1 LFTLAASA
9 DQVTLKNGDR
19 LTGTIVKS
27 DGKTLLLKTDSAGE
41 ITLKWDA
48 VSGIVSS
55 QPLSVQLNNGQVV
68 SGNVTTE
75 DGKFEVATRERGQV
89 AAPRENV
96 VAIRSAAEQSDYDR
110 LQHPR
115 ITDLW
120 SGLLDTG
127 LSETRGNSALLAF
140 NLAGKAARV
149 STRDKI
155 SLYSNIIYATDN
167 TTPPSRTT
175 ANSIQ
180 GGARYDYNLKP
191 RLFVFAIADFA
202 YDEFQHLDLRSVLG
216 GGLGYHVIKTE
227 NTTFDVFAG
236 GDYDREKFSP
246 NPPLVLT
253 NVTRNVAEVIAGEEL
268 SWKLNKRVSLDERF
282 SAFPNLSDLGQYRF
296 QFDATAATK
305 LKAWLSWQITVSD
318 RYLSNP
324 LPGLKS
330 NDELLSTGLR
340 LTFGK
345 GAL

>member
-1 LFTLAASA
+1 MASPASA

-19 LTGTIVKS
+19 LTGTIVRS
-27 DGKTLLLKTDSAGE
+27 DGKTLLLKTDAAGD

-48 VSGIVSS
+48 VGGIVSS
-55 QPLSVQLNNGQVV
+55 QPLSLQLSDGKIV

-75 DGKFEVATRERGQV
+75 DGKFEVATRDRGEV
-89 AAPRENV
+89 AATRDSV
-96 VAIRSAAEQSDYDR
+96 VAIRSGEEQSTYDR

-115 ITDLW
+115 LTDFW

-149 STRDKI
+149 TKRDKI
-155 SLYSNIIYATDN
+155 SLYSTIVYATDN

-180 GGARYDYNLKP
+180 GGARYDYNLRP
-191 RLFVFAIADFA
+191 RIFVFAIADFA
-202 YDEFQHLDLRSVLG
+202 YDQFQHLDLRSVLG
-216 GGLGYHVIKTE
+216 GGLGVHLIKTD

-253 NVTRNVAEVIAGEEL
+253 NVTRNVAEIDAGEEL
-268 SWKLNKRVSLDERF
+268 SWKLNSRVSFNERF
-282 SAFPNLSDLGQYRF
+282 SLFPKLSDTGQYRF

-305 LKAWLSWQITVSD
+305 LKTWLSWQLTVSD